1 MSIVNSIR
9 FVDSLREMKKGV
21 EKEYYR
27 NFIHITHTDLDGVSC
42 SLVDHL
48 GPERIIRTQYVDT
61 VFTPKMVPELYD
73 VIRIAIQKWIHAQ
86 RVYKTTIED
95 LWVLITDFGSI
106 EIEKLN
112 EIAAN
117 SLLKEDEYLEEDKL
131 RDINPKSIHFII
143 IDHHQSKYTKID
155 TSEYK
160 PAESSAD
167 YSDRFCG
174 DNDPYKLSCSSF
186 YFKATAN
193 VADPSVMATAA
204 HQEFHNLDNVNVSV
218 DMFICNSYC
227 ASMLW
232 FILANKIDW
241 TGSWVT
247 NKLSSSSIV
256 KDYFYYVNEYDLGRQ
271 GSFLINL
278 DELVNKPKID
288 YIKAIIQNVSP
299 QIILNA
305 ELNRYT
311 KKFTHIKELAP
322 AVAYQYFVEDVF
334 NAIILQIYYDDSPME
349 DHNTHTCINCGQI
362 VPQKIYDYS
371 TDSEYI
377 RCPICGSK
385 SLIDNSV
392 EKEIRQFIEKPNIAY
407 SFVNNVV
414 QMIYRMNIEY
424 SCYHHYYHEKNID
437 DSKSHTDHIF
447 MGFDKNGEPATMM
460 VDFPEDKNYHII
472 YQVHQ
477 KKLPEE
483 VNIHTFAKLV
493 MEDMDRRGIHYDMSM
508 VFQPNDEGNMIC
520 HLTVNPNNT
529 NNINCYDVA
538 VLNGGGGHPG
548 AAGFPVTRI
557 STVCEVK
564 DSELEDAQ

>member
-9 FVDSLREMKKGV
+9 FVNALREMKQGV

-42 SLVDHL
+42 ALVDHL
-48 GPERIIRTQYVDT
+48 GPERIIRTQYLDT
-61 VFTPKMVPELYD
+61 VYTSKMVPELYD

-86 RVYKTTIED
+86 RVYKTKIED
-95 LWVLITDFGSI
+95 LWILITDFGSI

-117 SLLKEDEYLEEDKL
+117 SPLKEDEYLEEDKL
-131 RDINPKSIHFII
+131 RDINPKNIHFIV

-155 TSEYK
+155 TSAFT
-160 PAESSAD
+160 PTESSAD
-167 YSDRFCG
+167 YYNRFILG
-174 DNDPYKLSCSSF
+174 DDPYKLSCGSF
-186 YFKATAN
+186 NFKPKDDIT
-193 VADPSVMATAA
+193 VTATAA
-204 HQEFHNLDNVNVSV
+204 HQEFHNSDNANVSV
-218 DMFICNSYC
+218 DMFICNNYC

-232 FILANKIDW
+232 FILASKIDW
-241 TGSWVT
+241 TD
-247 NKLSSSSIV
+247 NNICDKLSNTSIV

-278 DELVNKPKID
+278 DELVNRPKID

-305 ELNRYT
+305 ELYR
-311 KKFTHIKELAP
+311 HVKELAP
-322 AVAYQYFVEDVF
+322 TVAYRYFVENIF
-334 NAIILQIYYDDSPME
+334 EAIILQIYYTDSPIE

-371 TDSEYI
+371 TDTEYI

-385 SLIDNSV
+385 NLIDNST
-392 EKEIRQFIEKPNIAY
+392 EKEIRQLIEKPNIAY

-414 QMIYRMNIEY
+414 QMIYGMNIEY
-424 SCYHHYYHEKNID
+424 GCYHRYYHEKNID

-447 MGFDKNGEPATMM
+447 MGYNKSGEPAIMM
-460 VDFPEDKNYHII
+460 VDFPEDKNYHIL

-483 VNIHTFAKLV
+483 VNVHTFAKLV

-520 HLTVNPNNT
+520 QLTANPNNT

-538 VLNGGGGHPG
+538 ALNGGGGHPG

-564 DSELEDAQ
+564 DSELEDL

>member
-9 FVDSLREMKKGV
+9 FMDSLREMKKGV

-42 SLVDHL
+42 ALVDYL
-48 GPERIIRTQYVDT
+48 GPERIIRTQYVET
-61 VFTPKMVPELYD
+61 VYTPKMVPELYD
-73 VIRIAIQKWIHAQ
+73 VISSAIQKWIHAQ
-86 RVYKTTIED
+86 KVYKTKIED
-95 LWVLITDFGSI
+95 LWILITDFGSI

-112 EIAAN
+112 DIAED
-117 SLLKEDEYLEEDKL
+117 SLLYDEYFE
-131 RDINPKSIHFII
+131 INPENIHFIV

-155 TSEYK
+155 TS
-160 PAESSAD
+160 PFTPVESSAD
-167 YSDRFCG
+167 YFNRFCLG
-174 DNDPYKLSCSSF
+174 DDPYKLSCGSF
-186 YFKATAN
+186 EFKPKDDISVTAT
-193 VADPSVMATAA
+193 TA
-204 HQEFHNLDNVNVSV
+204 HQEFRITDDINVSV

-241 TGSWVT
+241 TDRNVCDR
-247 NKLSSSSIV
+247 LSNSFIV
-256 KDYFYYVNEYDLGRQ
+256 KDYFHYVNEYDLGRQ
-271 GSFLINL
+271 GNFLINL
-278 DELVNKPKID
+278 NELANSPKID

-305 ELNRYT
+305 ELYRHV
-311 KKFTHIKELAP
+311 KKLAP
-322 AVAYQYFVEDVF
+322 IEKLTPTVAYRYFVENVF
-334 NAIILQIYYDDSPME
+334 EAIILQIHYTDSPME

-362 VPQKIYDYS
+362 VPQRIYDYV
-371 TDSEYI
+371 TDTEYV

-385 SLIDNSV
+385 NLIDNSV
-392 EKEIRQFIEKPNIAY
+392 EKEIKQFVKQPNIAY

-414 QMIYRMNIEY
+414 QMIYSMNIKY
-424 SCYHHYYHEKNID
+424 SGFVRHYSEENID
-437 DSKSHTDHIF
+437 DSKSHTDHNF

-460 VDFPEDKNYHII
+460 VDFPEDKNYHIL
-472 YQVHQ
+472 YQVHR

-483 VNIHTFAKLV
+483 VNIHTFAKLA
-493 MEDMDRRGIHYDMSM
+493 MEDMDKRGTHYDMSM
-508 VFQPNDEGNMIC
+508 VFQPNDDGKMIC
-520 HLTVNPNNT
+520 QLTVNPNNT

-557 STVCEVK
+557 STVCEVS
-564 DSELEDAQ
+564 DSELKDM